1 MGSYWEQTRRPRY
14 SLLFA
19 MPLLLLYEGLAA
31 LLGRE
36 GVAEVRNGAD
46 VLLKS
51 LFVLVGG
58 ANGLL
63 LFGLVLA
70 LAGGWLV
77 ARDLRQ
83 HGAPRAVWFVGMLLE
98 ASVYATFLGVAAS
111 WLTTL
116 LLGGG
121 PLAASAGVATDFPTQ
136 VMLSLGAGLYE
147 ELLFRVLLV
156 SVLLLVARRGFGWG
170 NLASG
175 AFAVVLSALVF
186 SGFHYIGPY
195 GDRFA
200 LSSFTYRAVAGLM
213 LSGLYVSRGFGI
225 VAWSHALYDVMLA
238 VVGGWA

>member
-1 MGSYWEQTRRPRY
+1 
-14 SLLFA
+14 

-31 LLGRE
+31 LLGRQ
-36 GVAEVRNGAD
+36 GAAEVRNGAD
-46 VLLKS
+46 VLLKN
-51 LFVLVGG
+51 LFLLVGG

-63 LFGLVLA
+63 LFGLALA
-70 LAGGWLV
+70 LVGGWLV
-77 ARDLRQ
+77 SRDLRQ
-83 HGAPRAVWFVGMLLE
+83 HGAPRVAWFVGMLLE
-98 ASVYATFLGVAAS
+98 ATAYATILGVAAS

-121 PLAASAGVATDFPTQ
+121 PLAASAAVATDFPTQ

-156 SVLLLVARRGFGWG
+156 SVLLLLARRGFGWG
-170 NLASG
+170 DLASG

-186 SGFHYIGPY
+186 SAFHYIGPY
-195 GDRFA
+195 GDQFA

-213 LSGLYVSRGFGI
+213 LSGLYVTRGFGI

-238 VVGGWA
+238 ALGGWG

>member
-19 MPLLLLYEGLAA
+19 MPLLFLYEGLAA
-31 LLGRE
+31 LLGRQ
-36 GVAEVRNGAD
+36 GAAEVRNGAD

-63 LFGLVLA
+63 LFGLVLVV
-70 LAGGWLV
+70 AGGWLV

-83 HGAPRAVWFVGMLLE
+83 HGAPRAAWFIGMLLE
-98 ASVYATFLGVAAS
+98 ATMYATFLGVAAS

-116 LLGGG
+116 LLGRG
-121 PLAASAGVATDFPTQ
+121 PLAASAVAGTDFPTQ

-156 SVLLLVARRGFGWG
+156 SALLLVARRGFGWG
-170 NLASG
+170 NLTSA

-186 SGFHYIGPY
+186 SGFHYIGSY

-213 LSGLYVSRGFGI
+213 LSALYVTRGFGI

-238 VVGGWA
+238 AVGGWG

>member
-1 MGSYWEQTRRPRY
+1 MGSYWEQTKRPRY

-31 LLGRE
+31 MLGHE
-36 GVAEVRNGAD
+36 GSAQVRNGAD

-63 LFGLVLA
+63 LFGLALA
-70 LAGGWLV
+70 LGGGWLV
-77 ARDLRQ
+77 ARDLRR
-83 HGAPRAVWFVGMLLE
+83 HGAPRAAWFVGMLLE
-98 ASVYATFLGVAAS
+98 ASVYAAFLGVAAS

-121 PLAASAGVATDFPTQ
+121 PLAASTAIATDLPTQ

-156 SVLLLVARRGFGWG
+156 SLLLLVARRGFGWG
-170 NLASG
+170 PAASG
-175 AFAVVLSALVF
+175 VFAVVLSALVF
-186 SGFHYIGPY
+186 STFHYIGPY

-213 LSGLYVSRGFGI
+213 LSGLYVTRGFGI

-238 VVGGWA
+238 MMGGWG